1 MRKEYL
7 VLCALA
13 LSAMAFLLGSAG
25 IFLLIMGS
33 ALGFYALVSWEQVKL
48 NQRAYE
54 AEIRNR
60 ETDADFRSVVVSKI
74 GVLAYSRGELSF
86 WSKRDLHADQNETLL
101 EDAGQEPSGTG
112 QTLFDVLIKLDRVL
126 IIGGM
131 GSGKSELLK
140 WLTSERSK
148 QGELIIL
155 DSHAAPDTWPFG
167 TVIGLGRDYQA
178 IEQAVRGICQ
188 EMDNRYKLRSSGQ
201 EKAFK
206 PLCMVIDEMTVLN
219 QFADLEKELKSLL
232 CECRKVNIRLIVA
245 GQSDRAGAMGLK
257 GNYDL
262 MTGFEAVCHLE
273 KDGAGSHLG
282 KVFFGRSKVPERFPH
297 PGKFPACNPVN
308 PSDMRFKETS
318 GHGLHSYAQE
328 EKRAET
334 LNYIEYMPSKEG
346 LHPNCEPAD
355 PLHGEI
361 VRMWRNQASL
371 NAIARAVFGSA
382 GGVQNR
388 KIKDVLTIYG
398 LL

>member
-1 MRKEYL
+1 MRKEYFI
-7 VLCALA
+7 LCALA
-13 LSAMAFLLGSAG
+13 LCAMAFLLGSAG

-33 ALGFYALVSWEQVKL
+33 ALGFYALVSYQQVKL

-60 ETDADFRSVVVSKI
+60 EVDSEFRSVVVSKI
-74 GVLAYSRGELSF
+74 GVLAYSKGELSF
-86 WSKRDLHADQNETLL
+86 WSKREIPDRNAGGLPEPEEQET
-101 EDAGQEPSGTG
+101 PGTG

-167 TVIGLGRDYQA
+167 TVIGRGRDYQA
-178 IEQAVRGICQ
+178 IEIAVRGVCQ

-201 EKAFK
+201 KKDFK

-219 QFADLEKELKSLL
+219 QFTDLSDQLKSLL

-273 KDGAGSHLG
+273 MDGAGNRFG
-282 KVFFGRSKVPERFPH
+282 NVFFGRSKTPERFPH
-297 PGKFPACNPVN
+297 PGVFPV
-308 PSDMRFKETS
+308 TS
-318 GHGLHSYAQE
+318 RGHGQEHAQKTHQNAFTAE
-328 EKRAET
+328 RDTMPYLPAGTGQTFTGIEPEAVSRVYESRDEKT
-334 LNYIEYMPSKEG
+334 I
-346 LHPNCEPAD
+346 CE
-355 PLHGEI
+355 
-361 VRMWRNQASL
+361 MWSNGHSL
-371 NAIARAVFGSA
+371 NGIARSIWGSSNGRRTA
-382 GGVQNR
+382 QVKAILENSG
-388 KIKDVLTIYG
+388 IIF
-398 LL
+398 